1 MVHLMLVTKKL
12 WEFLQGQKTMEEVE
26 LRITD
31 YLPIYAIWA
40 AIVSFLFPLIFQF
53 S

>member
-1 MVHLMLVTKKL
+1 MVHLMLATKKL

-31 YLPIYAIWA
+31 YLPVYAIWA